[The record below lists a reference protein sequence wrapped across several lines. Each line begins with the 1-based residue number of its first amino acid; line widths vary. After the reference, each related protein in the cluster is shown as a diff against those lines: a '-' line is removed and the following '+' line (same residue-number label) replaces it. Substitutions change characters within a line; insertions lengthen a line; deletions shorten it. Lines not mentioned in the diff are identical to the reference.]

1 MKKPGTQLLLCAA
14 LVLLAFTLGISLGKA
29 ERSDI
34 TVTQTTRV
42 LPGETGEFSF
52 LVNINT
58 ASAQELAML
67 PGIGEVFAQNI
78 TAYREANGNFL
89 TPEELL
95 NVEGI
100 GPSRLEAILDYITV
114 GGTP

>member
-1 MKKPGTQLLLCAA
+1 MKKPGTQLLLFAA
-14 LVLLAFTLGISLGKA
+14 AVLLALVLGISLGSV
-29 ERSDI
+29 RQGDV

-42 LPGETGEFSF
+42 IPQPTAEFTL

-58 ASAQELAML
+58 ASVQELSVL
-67 PGIGEVFAQNI
+67 PGIGEAYAQSI
-78 TAYREANGNFL
+78 VDYRETNGRFSA
-89 TPEELL
+89 PEELM

-100 GPSRLEAILDYITV
+100 GPSRLEAILNYITV